1 MKKGM
6 LRSVV
11 CVMLSVIM
19 ILTMAAVPVSAA
31 KISLSKSSLTLVVGK
46 SVYLNVN
53 GTSKK
58 AVWSSKDATIAE
70 VSNKGKVTAVKSG
83 STEVTATVD
92 GKSYSCSV
100 TVKDCSVSAGSKSVF
115 VDKKKSIAVSIKA
128 VNTQDLEYSV
138 ENSKIA
144 TASFDKKGFTGDV
157 TALYITGVDDG
168 VTTVKVWA
176 KGYEKSAYATVKVKV
191 GAGRKPVAI
200 TKSGIDISADYVEV
214 NENLS
219 EKIEISS
226 KKVDV
231 SKLKIVSTAT
241 AQFSVETTEKKGKI
255 EITVNGICENDNCN
269 IRIFNE
275 DKSINIYIPV
285 TITNNAY
292 DVAVWNRKPK
302 ERQYTDVIYT
312 SHDKNGKSFYVLEP
326 EDEDPAHAATVLGK
340 AADWYEYYVV
350 FEKRPTKQESTDV
363 IVTKSL
369 TYNGKKVTR
378 YLLCEKDY
386 DTAIA
391 YSMFG
396 IYSGDYDYN
405 IVYANQPVTKQRE
418 DTILYYIYTKSSGE
432 KELRYIIKKAGD
444 YSDKAEKAA
453 ASYAKKYSGKMELVE
468 DLNDLSAFW

>member
-6 LRSVV
+6 LRSIV

-19 ILTMAAVPVSAA
+19 IMTMSAVPVSAA
-31 KISLSKSSLTLVVGK
+31 KICLSKSSLTLVVGK
-46 SVYLNVN
+46 SVYLSVN

-58 AVWSSKDATIAE
+58 AVWSSKDDSIAE
-70 VSNKGKVTAVKSG
+70 VSNKGKVTALKSG
-83 STEVTATVD
+83 NTDITATID
-92 GKSYSCSV
+92 EKSYSCSV

-128 VNTQDLEYSV
+128 VNTQNLEFSV
-138 ENSKIA
+138 EDKDIA
-144 TASFDKKGFTGDV
+144 DAKLDSKGFTGDV
-157 TALYITGVDDG
+157 TTLYITGVDDG
-168 VTTVKVWA
+168 VTNVKVWA
-176 KGYEKSAYATVKVKV
+176 KGYEKSAYATIKVRV
-191 GAGRKPVAI
+191 GAGRKPAAI

-214 NENLS
+214 NENQS
-219 EKIEISS
+219 ETFNISS
-226 KKVDV
+226 KSVDI

-241 AQFSVETTEKKGKI
+241 AQFSVKTTAKKDKI
-255 EITVNGICENDNCN
+255 EITVTGICENDGNN
-269 IRIFNE
+269 VRIFNE
-275 DKSINIYIPV
+275 DKSVNIYIPV

-302 ERQYTDVIYT
+302 ERQYNDVIYT
-312 SHDKNGKSFYVLEP
+312 SHDKSGKSFYVLEP
-326 EDEDPAHAATVLGK
+326 EDADPAHAATVLGT

-369 TYNGKKVTR
+369 TYNDKKVTR
-378 YLLCEKDY
+378 YLLCEKNY

-405 IVYANQPVTKQRE
+405 TVYASQPLTKNK
-418 DTILYYIYTKSSGE
+418 DDKILYYIFTDSRGNKD
-432 KELRYIIKKAGD
+432 LRYIIQKYGD
-444 YSDKAEKAA
+444 YDGKAEKAA
-453 ASYAKKYSGKMELVE
+453 SAYAKKYSGKMELVE
-468 DLNDLSAFW
+468 DVSSLFAFG

>member
-1 MKKGM
+1 MSKCA

-11 CVMLSVIM
+11 CIMLSVIM

-31 KISLSKSSLTLVVGK
+31 KISLNKSSVTLVVGK
-46 SVYLNVN
+46 SVYLSVN

-58 AVWSSKDATIAE
+58 VTWSSKDTSIAE
-70 VSNKGKVTAVKSG
+70 VTKIGKVTAVKSG

-92 GKSYSCSV
+92 GKSYSCDV
-100 TVKDCSVSAGSKSVF
+100 TVKEGSVSAGNKSVF
-115 VDKKKSIAVSIKA
+115 VDKKKTIAVKIKA
-128 VNTQDLEYSV
+128 VRTQELEYSV

-144 TASFDKKGFTGDV
+144 TASFDKSGFTGD
-157 TALYITGVDDG
+157 TTTINITGVDDG

-176 KGYEKSAYATVKVKV
+176 KGYEKSIYTTIAVKV
-191 GAGRKPVAI
+191 GAGRKPVEI
-200 TKSGIDISADYVEV
+200 TKSGIDISADFVEV
-214 NENLS
+214 NENSS
-219 EKIEISS
+219 EEFEISS
-226 KKVDV
+226 KKVDI

-241 AQFSVETTEKKGKI
+241 SHFSVETEEKKGKI

-285 TITNNAY
+285 TVTNNAY
-292 DVAVWNRKPK
+292 DIAVWNSTPK
-302 ERQYTDVIYT
+302 IRQYNDVIYT
-312 SHDKNGKSFYVLEP
+312 SCDKNGKSYYVLEP
-326 EDEDPAHAATVLGK
+326 EGTDTAHAATVLGT

-350 FEKRPTKQESTDV
+350 FEKRPSKQESTDV
-363 IVTKSL
+363 VVTKSL

-386 DTAIA
+386 DTAVA

-405 IVYANQPVTKQRE
+405 VVYVNQPVTKQRE

-432 KELRYIIKKAGD
+432 KEIRYIIKKADD
-444 YSDKAEKAA
+444 YADKAEKAA

-468 DLNDLSAFW
+468 DINDLFIT